1 MNIQTIILENGT
13 NKILIDKMTDEQFE
27 KMCSLLQTVFS
38 VGQFENAELLF
49 NDLSIN
55 DSLPR
60 Q

>member
-27 KMCSLLQTVFS
+27 KMRSLLQTVFS
-38 VGQFENAELLF
+38 VGQFENADLLV

-55 DSLPR
+55 NVLPP